1 MSTAVRTFVAARAV
15 GHQVALSTA
24 RLPPLVP
31 RPDSL
36 VSAASALSAASSQFE
51 EAVFESDWPSRH
63 ERPAAAAAAV
73 AVAIAAAALAP
84 DAHLHPF
91 QLPVAA
97 SSSTLVRFLLLSVFL
112 SLPASVQP

>member
-31 RPDSL
+31 CPDSS
-36 VSAASALSAASSQFE
+36 VSAPSALSVASSQFE
-51 EAVFESDWPSRH
+51 ESVFESDWPSRH
-63 ERPAAAAAAV
+63 ERPAA
-73 AVAIAAAALAP
+73 AAAALAP